1 MNFMDFIR
9 RVPLTALNRRLVES
23 LIKAGAFDSI
33 DPNRRALLTV
43 HEAAIDS
50 VVSLKRKQAEGQFDL
65 FSDAEDG
72 GAEAM
77 GDASVTVPDLE
88 EWDKK
93 TKLNF
98 EREMLGLYV
107 SDHPLSGMQSI
118 LASLR
123 EMSIAHLVDRAK
135 TMGEGQ
141 QVTLAG
147 LVTNVDRRV
156 SKKGNP
162 WAIVTIEDMESS
174 IQCMFFGKVYEAAA
188 AELAVDAIVQIR
200 GQVELRDETVSL
212 RATEMQIPDPW
223 KPRMNVRWSSRCR
236 RWRWSA
242 NAMMQLGQVLANHPG
257 YCEVHLAVL
266 DEKGNAQVLTFGDR
280 FRVKRDTSLFAEIKI
295 LFAPA
300 ACLPPDWR
308 VSPWPLPHLA
318 LLGAPSSE
326 GAKACAT
333 IRCARLLWNVWAWR

>member
-1 MNFMDFIR
+1 
-9 RVPLTALNRRLVES
+9 
-23 LIKAGAFDSI
+23 
-33 DPNRRALLTV
+33 
-43 HEAAIDS
+43 
-50 VVSLKRKQAEGQFDL
+50 
-65 FSDAEDG
+65 
-72 GAEAM
+72 
-77 GDASVTVPDLE
+77 
-88 EWDKK
+88 
-93 TKLNF
+93 
-98 EREMLGLYV
+98 MLGLYV

-188 AELAVDAIVQIR
+188 AELAVDAIVQI
-200 GQVELRDETVSL
+200 
-212 RATEMQIPDPW
+212 
-223 KPRMNVRWSSRCR
+223 
-236 RWRWSA
+236 
-242 NAMMQLGQVLANHPG
+242 PG

-295 LFAPA
+295 LFGPSCLPA
-300 ACLPPDWR
+300 A
-308 VSPWPLPHLA
+308 
-318 LLGAPSSE
+318 
-326 GAKACAT
+326 
-333 IRCARLLWNVWAWR
+333 

>member
-1 MNFMDFIR
+1 M
-9 RVPLTALNRRLVES
+9 
-23 LIKAGAFDSI
+23 
-33 DPNRRALLTV
+33 
-43 HEAAIDS
+43 
-50 VVSLKRKQAEGQFDL
+50 
-65 FSDAEDG
+65 
-72 GAEAM
+72 
-77 GDASVTVPDLE
+77 TVPDLE

-98 EREMLGLYV
+98 DAKCWACYV

-162 WAIVTIEDMESS
+162 WAIVTIRKTWESS

-212 RATEMQIPDPW
+212 RATEMQIPTLEAEDERPLVITL
-223 KPRMNVRWSSRCR
+223 PPV
-236 RWRWSA
+236 RWSA
-242 NAMMQLGQVLANHPG
+242 NA
-257 YCEVHLAVL
+257 
-266 DEKGNAQVLTFGDR
+266 
-280 FRVKRDTSLFAEIKI
+280 
-295 LFAPA
+295 
-300 ACLPPDWR
+300 
-308 VSPWPLPHLA
+308 
-318 LLGAPSSE
+318 
-326 GAKACAT
+326 
-333 IRCARLLWNVWAWR
+333 